1 MISTGE
7 LKKGITIEL
16 EDQLYQIVDY
26 QHIKMGR
33 GSAQVRIKLRDIRAG
48 HTIERTF
55 QAGERFPRARM
66 DQRSMQYLYREGE
79 LYFFM
84 DTENYEQMSLEA
96 GHLNEVLPYLL
107 EGMSLQVS
115 FYKESPVGVELP
127 TAVELTVAET
137 GPSFKGDTAT
147 GGTKPATMETGLTL
161 QVPLFVNTGDKI
173 KVDTRTAEYLERA

>member
-1 MISTGE
+1 
-7 LKKGITIEL
+7 
-16 EDQLYQIVDY
+16 
-26 QHIKMGR
+26 
-33 GSAQVRIKLRDIRAG
+33 
-48 HTIERTF
+48 
-55 QAGERFPRARM
+55 
-66 DQRSMQYLYREGE
+66 MQYLYQEGE
-79 LYFFM
+79 LYFLM

-96 GHLNEVLPYLL
+96 SHLSDVLPYLL

-161 QVPLFVNTGDKI
+161 QVPVFVNTGDKI